1 MFSSS
6 VMLKMLPWGIAAVMA
21 LAAAA
26 CLHLYQSERDAFVAY
41 RAEVTAIGKA
51 QEAQIKKEK
60 EQAEYN
66 LKQVRKD
73 YEDRVPD
80 IRRDAVAAYRL
91 RNPQPRSCTMPGDG
105 TSQPVDDG
113 AVKEL
118 LAPDPEF
125 IRNAAEDAAKLS
137 AFQDYCKR
145 NNCPIEE

>member
-80 IRRDAVAAYRL
+80 IRRMLLLLTGCATHNPVAVQCPEMAPVSRWMMEPSK
-91 RNPQPRSCTMPGDG
+91 NPGS
-105 TSQPVDDG
+105 
-113 AVKEL
+113 
-118 LAPDPEF
+118 
-125 IRNAAEDAAKLS
+125 
-137 AFQDYCKR
+137 
-145 NNCPIEE
+145 

>member
-1 MFSSS
+1 MNPLWIKA
-6 VMLKMLPWGIAAVMA
+6 MPWGIAAVMA

-51 QEAQIKKEK
+51 QEAQVEK
-60 EQAEYN
+60 ERKQAEEN

-73 YEDRVPD
+73 YEARIPD
-80 IRRDAVAAYRL
+80 IRRDAVAAYRM
-91 RNPQPRSCTMPGDG
+91 RNPQSRSCPMPGGG

-113 AVKEL
+113 TKQEL
-118 LAPDPEF
+118 VSVDADF
-125 IRNAAEDAAKLS
+125 IQECATDAAKLG

-145 NNCPIEE
+145 NNCPVRD

>member
-1 MFSSS
+1 MINLPW
-6 VMLKMLPWGIAAVMA
+6 LKMLPWGIAAVMA
-21 LAAAA
+21 IAAAA

-41 RAEVTAIGKA
+41 RAEVTAVGKA

-60 EQAEYN
+60 EQAEAN
-66 LKQVRKD
+66 LQQVRKD

-91 RNPQPRSCTMPGDG
+91 RNPQSRSCPMPGDG

-113 AVKEL
+113 TKQEL
-118 LAPDPEF
+118 VSVDADF
-125 IRNAAEDAAKLS
+125 IQECATDAAKLG

-145 NNCPIEE
+145 NNCPVKD